1 MKKLLNYM
9 IILLMTQQTCFGY
22 SVDDL
27 LNPQATH
34 ETSFFTV
41 IGALA
46 FVIAL
51 IFLTGFIYTK
61 LNVVGSSLAK
71 KSRQND
77 LEDKVLVLSSTHL
90 NNNQTLHVVEVNGK
104 KMLLGATQSS
114 VTVLKD
120 LGDAKENNNNNEM
133 NNFPFEQETPKP
145 QVEVKEE
152 KQPIDEIFDKE
163 DIKEDL
169 KSKVDDEEDFGLY
182 KKYL

>member
-9 IILLMTQQTCFGY
+9 IIFLITQQTCFIY
-22 SVDDL
+22 SVDEL
-27 LNPQATH
+27 LNPQSTH

-41 IGALA
+41 IWALA

-61 LNVVGSSLAK
+61 LNIVSSSLAK
-71 KSRQND
+71 KTRQND
-77 LEDKVLVLSSTHL
+77 IEDKVLVLSSTHL
-90 NNNQTLHVVEVNGK
+90 NNNQSLHVVEVNGK

-120 LGDAKENNNNNEM
+120 LGEVKNSNNVVTD
-133 NNFPFEQETPKP
+133 FTFEQEIPESSQK
-145 QVEVKEE
+145 VEEE

-163 DIKEDL
+163 SLKEDL
-169 KSKVDDEEDFGLY
+169 KSEIDDEEDFGLY

>member
-9 IILLMTQQTCFGY
+9 IIFLMTQQTCFGY

-27 LNPQATH
+27 LNPQSTH

-71 KSRQND
+71 KTRQND
-77 LEDKVLVLSSTHL
+77 IEDKVLVLSSTHL
-90 NNNQTLHVVEVNGK
+90 NNNQ
-104 KMLLGATQSS
+104 SS

-120 LGDAKENNNNNEM
+120 LGEVKNSNNDVTD
-133 NNFPFEQETPKP
+133 FTFEQEIPESSQK
-145 QVEVKEE
+145 VEEE

-163 DIKEDL
+163 SLKEDL
-169 KSKVDDEEDFGLY
+169 KSEIDDEEDFGLY

>member
-9 IILLMTQQTCFGY
+9 IIFLLTQQTCFGY

-61 LNVVGSSLAK
+61 LNVVGSTLAK
-71 KSRQND
+71 KTRQND

-120 LGDAKENNNNNEM
+120 LGEVKENKIVND
-133 NNFPFEQETPKP
+133 FSFEPEITEPKQQP
-145 QVEVKEE
+145 EEE
-152 KQPIDEIFDKE
+152 KQPIDEIFDRE
-163 DIKEDL
+163 NVKEDL

>member
-9 IILLMTQQTCFGY
+9 IIFLMTQQTCFGY

-27 LNPQATH
+27 LNPQSTH

-71 KSRQND
+71 KTRQND
-77 LEDKVLVLSSTHL
+77 IEDKVLVLSSTHL
-90 NNNQTLHVVEVNGK
+90 NNNQSLHVVEVNGK

-120 LGDAKENNNNNEM
+120 LGEVKNSNNDVSD
-133 NNFPFEQETPKP
+133 FTFEQEIPESSQK
-145 QVEVKEE
+145 VEEE

-163 DIKEDL
+163 SLKEDL
-169 KSKVDDEEDFGLY
+169 KSEIDDDEDFGLY